1 MIKIYL
7 SLGNNKVIEVFQQT
21 GNIRRYVF
29 RSVLKDTAININLS
43 LIPSVIAFILLG
55 EITGLPLI
63 GCLWAF

>member
-7 SLGNNKVIEVFQQT
+7 SLGNNKVIEVFQQA